1 MGNNAINTTQNNVST
16 ASKII
21 YKYVENRLYE
31 DRWWSLI
38 DVFYFY
44 TFLWVPY
51 LPHLSIVLSNIVV
64 YKLIYM
70 YNIVCISSPLLVR
83 YKPYNKMRRYVTNV
97 YRLSQWNVTIYI
109 YLQSWKINLVRFNSL
124 KVQISC
130 TSVTFLKSYKT
141 P

>member
-21 YKYVENRLYE
+21 YKYVENRLCE

-38 DVFYFY
+38 EVFYFY
-44 TFLWVPY
+44 LFLWVPY

-70 YNIVCISSPLLVR
+70 YNIVCICSPLLVR
-83 YKPYNKMRRYVTNV
+83 YKPYKKMRRYVRNV
-97 YRLSQWNVTIYI
+97 YRLSQRNVTIYI
-109 YLQSWKINLVRFNSL
+109 YLQSCMINLVHFNSL
-124 KVQISC
+124 KVQINC
-130 TSVTFLKSYKT
+130 TSVTSWKSYKT